1 MLGSIGVV
9 ELLILVFMAIV
20 VIWPAWRILGKAGFA
35 SWLGILA
42 VIPVVNFGL
51 FLFLA
56 FAEWPVERD
65 LRALRGSNPEPSAAQ
80 R

>member
-1 MLGSIGVV
+1 MFGSIGVV
-9 ELLILVFMAIV
+9 EVLILTVMAIV
-20 VIWPAWRILGKAGFA
+20 VVWPAGRILGKAGFA
-35 SWLGILA
+35 PWLGILA

-56 FAEWPVERD
+56 FAEWPVERGF
-65 LRALRGSNPEPSAAQ
+65 RELRGQ